1 MLGGF
6 TDIFVKRPVLAT
18 VISLAILMLGLRSLQ
33 SLNVREYPESSSSV
47 VTIATPYPGANA
59 EVVKGFITTPLEQAI
74 ASAAGIDFLEST
86 SIQGVSSIQAHLELN
101 YNPDD
106 AVAQILTKIN
116 QVRNQLPEA
125 SEDPAV
131 TVSTGSS
138 SASMYIAFTS
148 DILAANQ
155 VTDYLIRAVRPRL
168 ESLEGVQQAQILGG
182 KTIAMR
188 VWLNPN
194 KMAALAVTPAEV
206 RESLAANNFVAAVG
220 DTKGSTLSI
229 KLDASTSL
237 HSVADFERLVVRRD
251 GDTLIRLRD
260 VAGVEL
266 GAESYETSVF
276 FQGKTAVFIAIEVLP
291 TANPLNVIGRVR
303 DLFPDIQD
311 QLPQGIE
318 GIIVQDNT
326 VYIRNSINEVVWS
339 LGEALLIVTVVIY
352 LFLGSMRSAL
362 VPAVAMPLSLIGA
375 LLIMLLMGFSL
386 NLLTLLALILAI
398 GTVVDD
404 GIVVAENAHRHIEQG
419 DNPFHAALRTGRE
432 LAGSIVAM
440 NIVVLA
446 VFAPI
451 GFMTGLTGTL
461 FTEFAFTIAGAT
473 LISGFLALT
482 LSPMMCAKLLK
493 QGQQKKGPAH
503 WIDRGFERVANWYAA
518 ALGVALDL
526 RWVVLVVGGV
536 ILISCYFLYTAAE
549 NELAPT
555 EDQGFLVAQATG
567 DPNISL
573 PQMER
578 WTDQLDDILDSF
590 DATEY
595 SFVINGAGGGGAA
608 RTNNAFAGMALK
620 DWGQREQTQ
629 MMVMPQVQR
638 QVAGIAGLDTVVF
651 PPPSLPGAGGGLPVQ
666 LIIGS
671 TEEPRAIFEIAQE
684 LRRRAMASG
693 MFQFVDSDL
702 KFDQLQMQ
710 IDIDRPKAAAIG
722 LDMRQLGLDL
732 ATMLSQGYVNY
743 FSLQGRSYRVI
754 PQVDR
759 DFQLTPEQLTQYYVR
774 TASGQLVPMST
785 VVSLEETVQPRQLLR
800 FNQLNSATISGVPAP
815 GVALG
820 EAVNFLRQ
828 TADETLPQGYVT
840 DWAGQSR
847 QYVQENTALVT
858 AFFLA
863 IILVYLVLAAQYES
877 FRDPLI
883 MLVSVPMS
891 IAGAL
896 LFFVL
901 GVVTVNIYTQ
911 VGLLALIGS
920 IIRHGILLV
929 EFGNQVQRED
939 GLNRRDAIQKA
950 AAIRFRAII
959 MTTIATLVGMI
970 PLLIASGPGAESR
983 FAIGFVLGAGLAVGT
998 VFTLFVVP
1006 ALYTVIAKERSP
1018 QDELDQEDQQVQKPT
1033 NRRHDMEP
1041 QQI

>member
-1 MLGGF
+1 
-6 TDIFVKRPVLAT
+6 
-18 VISLAILMLGLRSLQ
+18 
-33 SLNVREYPESSSSV
+33 
-47 VTIATPYPGANA
+47 
-59 EVVKGFITTPLEQAI
+59 
-74 ASAAGIDFLEST
+74 
-86 SIQGVSSIQAHLELN
+86 
-101 YNPDD
+101 
-106 AVAQILTKIN
+106 
-116 QVRNQLPEA
+116 
-125 SEDPAV
+125 
-131 TVSTGSS
+131 
-138 SASMYIAFTS
+138 
-148 DILAANQ
+148 
-155 VTDYLIRAVRPRL
+155 
-168 ESLEGVQQAQILGG
+168 
-182 KTIAMR
+182 
-188 VWLNPN
+188 
-194 KMAALAVTPAEV
+194 
-206 RESLAANNFVAAVG
+206 
-220 DTKGSTLSI
+220 
-229 KLDASTSL
+229 
-237 HSVADFERLVVRRD
+237 
-251 GDTLIRLRD
+251 
-260 VAGVEL
+260 
-266 GAESYETSVF
+266 
-276 FQGKTAVFIAIEVLP
+276 
-291 TANPLNVIGRVR
+291 
-303 DLFPDIQD
+303 
-311 QLPQGIE
+311 
-318 GIIVQDNT
+318 
-326 VYIRNSINEVVWS
+326 
-339 LGEALLIVTVVIY
+339 
-352 LFLGSMRSAL
+352 
-362 VPAVAMPLSLIGA
+362 
-375 LLIMLLMGFSL
+375 
-386 NLLTLLALILAI
+386 
-398 GTVVDD
+398 
-404 GIVVAENAHRHIEQG
+404 
-419 DNPFHAALRTGRE
+419 
-432 LAGSIVAM
+432 
-440 NIVVLA
+440 
-446 VFAPI
+446 
-451 GFMTGLTGTL
+451 
-461 FTEFAFTIAGAT
+461 
-473 LISGFLALT
+473 
-482 LSPMMCAKLLK
+482 
-493 QGQQKKGPAH
+493 
-503 WIDRGFERVANWYAA
+503 
-518 ALGVALDL
+518 
-526 RWVVLVVGGV
+526 
-536 ILISCYFLYTAAE
+536 
-549 NELAPT
+549 
-555 EDQGFLVAQATG
+555 
-567 DPNISL
+567 
-573 PQMER
+573 
-578 WTDQLDDILDSF
+578 
-590 DATEY
+590 
-595 SFVINGAGGGGAA
+595 
-608 RTNNAFAGMALK
+608 
-620 DWGQREQTQ
+620 
-629 MMVMPQVQR
+629 
-638 QVAGIAGLDTVVF
+638 
-651 PPPSLPGAGGGLPVQ
+651 LPVQ